1 MIVFYALSQCILALR
16 IAQDINYIR
25 TNAGHNPDYPDG
37 DIKGYMIGDLC
48 KYAAT
53 YLKAMLGFFTFASI
67 MEMVI
72 SMRQGEVRHE
82 GGDFSD

>member
-16 IAQDINYIR
+16 IAQDINYFR
-25 TNAGHNPDYPDG
+25 TNAGHNPHYPDG
-37 DIKGYMIGDLC
+37 DITGYIFGDQC
-48 KYAAT
+48 RSAAT
-53 YLKAMLGFFTFASI
+53 YLKAMLGFFTFSSI

-72 SMRQGEVRHE
+72 SMRQGEVRHK